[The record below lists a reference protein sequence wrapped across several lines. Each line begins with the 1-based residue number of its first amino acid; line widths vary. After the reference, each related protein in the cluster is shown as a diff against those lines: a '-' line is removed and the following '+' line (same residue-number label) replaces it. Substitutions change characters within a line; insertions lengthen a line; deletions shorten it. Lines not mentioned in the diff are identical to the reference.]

1 MSLRET
7 ANIVYSQV
15 KKKKDKRLKSAETQ
29 KKHCPNPLSLSHTT
43 AGLENRYGVIGQNT
57 GLAFSQS

>member
-7 ANIVYSQV
+7 ADIVHSQV
-15 KKKKDKRLKSAETQ
+15 KKKDKKLKSAETQ

-43 AGLENRYGVIGQNT
+43 AGPENRYGVIGQNT